1 MKKCNLALLIS
12 VIIISIFGIL
22 MIYSAS
28 YIWAEYKYGDAL
40 KYVKNQGLFLI
51 VGIILMMIISKI
63 DYKIYLK
70 KSNLILI
77 SFK

>member
-1 MKKCNLALLIS
+1 MKKCNLTLLIS
-12 VIIISIFGIL
+12 VIIISIFGVL

-63 DYKIYLK
+63 DYKRQLKHLKVFYL
-70 KSNLILI
+70 
-77 SFK
+77 F